1 VIQDL
6 VDAASLGSLYA
17 LMALGIALIFGVMG
31 LVNFAYGELIM
42 IGGYTALVVSG
53 AGGIGIILTAVLTV
67 TFAALLM
74 ERVVFRPARGVDPAT
89 LMVISFA
96 LSIGLQSLAILIAG
110 ARPRSVNIFG
120 SLTRSVELAGTRVG
134 VLDIASIGL
143 TAVLVAGLTL
153 FLKRTVLGLRLRA
166 AAEDFTMSQLL
177 GVRTNVVFATVFALS
192 GVLAAAAAL
201 ILTAQTGTLSP
212 DMGSQPVL
220 VAFVATV
227 IGGVGRLV
235 GAAVGGFLLGAVSV
249 LLQLALPVGL
259 QPYTE
264 AFLYAIVIAVLLLR
278 PGGLFGS
285 RHLEERA

>member
-1 VIQDL
+1 MIQDML
-6 VDAASLGSLYA
+6 DAASLGSLYA
-17 LMALGIALIFGVMG
+17 LIALGIALIFGVMG
-31 LVNFAYGELIM
+31 LVNFAYGGLIM
-42 IGGYTALVVSG
+42 IGGYTTLVVSG
-53 AGGIGIILTAVLTV
+53 AGGIGIVLTAVLTV
-67 TFAALLM
+67 TFAALLT
-74 ERVVFRPARGVDPAT
+74 ERLVFRPARGVDSAT

-96 LSIGLQSLAILIAG
+96 LSTGLQSIAIVIAG
-110 ARPRSVNIFG
+110 ARPKSVNILG
-120 SLTRSVELAGTRVG
+120 SLTHSVQFAGARVG
-134 VLDIASIGL
+134 VLDITSIGL
-143 TAVLVAGLTL
+143 AAVLVAGLTL
-153 FLKRTVLGLRLRA
+153 FLKRTVLGLQLRA

-192 GVLAAAAAL
+192 GVLAAASAL

-227 IGGVGRLV
+227 IGGMGNLV
-235 GAAVGGFLLGAVSV
+235 GAAIGGFLLGAVSV
-249 LLQLALPVGL
+249 LLQLALPVSL

-264 AFLYAIVIAVLLLR
+264 AFVYVIVIAVLLLR